1 MMFKTV
7 RDGTQDHV
15 WMNCFVT
22 LAHRTALSLV
32 ILCGLASTTVSAQ
45 SGDAAESFQVTV
57 MDLSKDS
64 QSVAVALNRSVIIQ
78 TNIKVARVDI
88 VAGQI
93 VEARQISP
101 TEILVTGLSYG
112 RTNVILWDDTEH
124 QFLLNIAVEI
134 DLEELGKALIAIDPQ
149 STAKATSVLGNI
161 VLSGI
166 VSSKKR
172 AQRMVELSVLFLPP
186 SGAGGGA
193 SKATVQNHLDVAGE
207 QQVLLRCVVAEMSR
221 TALREL
227 GVNGFLAG
235 ENFKDGFLINQLGGI
250 NPINIGAAANALVTQ
265 DIPFL
270 TGEDGIP
277 LLTTSTLSLGFP
289 RGQSQLFIKTM
300 ADNKLAS
307 VLAEPN
313 LVAISGETATFLAGG
328 EFPIPVPQGNQQV
341 TIEFREFGVRLNF
354 TPVVLGHQRIR
365 IRVAPEVSE
374 LDFTTAI
381 QIEGFVVPGLTTR
394 ATETTIEI
402 GSGQTIAIAGLLSEQ
417 VRGIASRIPGMGDL
431 PIIGA
436 LFRSV
441 NFQRSV
447 TELVVLVTP
456 EIVAP
461 LEPHQRTPLPMD
473 GRIDPDDFELYF
485 LGRLE
490 GTASADTATPDT
502 EPYAATQGTAALV
515 RSEPEDR
522 SVHGPWGIAGASKS
536 RQR

>member
-1 MMFKTV
+1 MLN
-7 RDGTQDHV
+7 G
-15 WMNCFVT
+15 
-22 LAHRTALSLV
+22 
-32 ILCGLASTTVSAQ
+32 TVS
-45 SGDAAESFQVTV
+45 
-57 MDLSKDS
+57 
-64 QSVAVALNRSVIIQ
+64 
-78 TNIKVARVDI
+78 
-88 VAGQI
+88 
-93 VEARQISP
+93 
-101 TEILVTGLSYG
+101 
-112 RTNVILWDDTEH
+112 
-124 QFLLNIAVEI
+124 
-134 DLEELGKALIAIDPQ
+134 
-149 STAKATSVLGNI
+149 STA
-161 VLSGI
+161 
-166 VSSKKR
+166 R
-172 AQRMVELSVLFLPP
+172 AQRMVELAELFLPP
-186 SGAGGGA
+186 AVAGATSA
-193 SKATVQNHLDVAGE
+193 ATVQNHLDVAGE

-235 ENFKDGFLINQLGGI
+235 ENFRDGFLINQIGGI
-250 NPINIGAAANALVTQ
+250 NPINIGAAANSLVTEN
-265 DIPFL
+265 IPFL
-270 TGEDGIP
+270 TGDDGIP
-277 LLTTSTLSLGFP
+277 LLSQSTLSLGFP

-394 ATETTIEI
+394 ATETTIEL

-417 VRGIASRIPGMGDL
+417 VRGIASRIPGIGDL
-431 PIIGA
+431 PVIGA

-456 EIVAP
+456 EIIAP

-473 GRIDPDDFELYF
+473 NRIDPDDFELYF

-490 GTASADTATPDT
+490 GTAGADATPGDDQH
-502 EPYAATQGTAALV
+502 AGMRGTAALV
-515 RSEPEDR
+515 RSDPEER
-522 SVHGPWGIAGASKS
+522 SVHGPWGIAGGP
-536 RQR
+536 RTR